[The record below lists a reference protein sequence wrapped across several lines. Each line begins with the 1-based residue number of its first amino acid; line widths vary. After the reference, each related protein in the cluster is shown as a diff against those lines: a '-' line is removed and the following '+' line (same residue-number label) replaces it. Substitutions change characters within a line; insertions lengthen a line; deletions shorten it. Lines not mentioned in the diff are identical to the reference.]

1 MLLDLYLV
9 KCLFCPLV
17 PIVALSL
24 LVAYYVAG
32 YLRKWHLHDLPGP
45 FIAGFSRIWL
55 ILQVRQG
62 YRSLVVH
69 DLHRRYGKIVR
80 LAPNHISV
88 ADESAIQ
95 AIYGY
100 GNGFLKSDFYN
111 AFLNVDWSIFTTRS
125 RAEHTR
131 KRKIVSHAFSARSLA
146 QVEQYAHNNMELL
159 VRQWRK
165 IIDSQEGLDD
175 PYAVIDARVWCNYLT
190 FDIIGDLA
198 FGAPF
203 GMLERGNATVPMRKA
218 PDDPEVTLDAVEVL
232 NHRGDVSAALGICPD
247 LIPYAKW
254 LPDPFFRQGVEAI
267 ANLADVAGAAVDR
280 RLKMDTS
287 MTEKRGDLLAHLIDA
302 EDQAGARMGYRELTG
317 EAVTLI
323 AAGSDTSSSTLCA
336 LLYWVSTTPRVLW
349 KLQNVLDEA
358 IPVGVEVPY
367 LAMVKKITYLQW
379 VIWEALRIHSTFGQ
393 GLPREVP
400 PERGPVEIC
409 GHTFYPGDVLS
420 VPGYTMHHS
429 VDIWG
434 TDVEDFVPE
443 RWDPRRLTQRQ
454 KDSFIPFSEGPRACI
469 GRNLAEMELFVSCA
483 TLFRLFEIRVERQ
496 GPFQVREGWLRKPV
510 SLQVGIRRRYLD
522 ARPS

>member
-1 MLLDLYLV
+1 MLLDLYL
-9 KCLFCPLV
+9 CLVLIFILGV
-17 PIVALSL
+17 LGVH
-24 LVAYYVAG
+24 YVAG
-32 YLRKWHLHDLPGP
+32 YVKRWHLHDIPGP
-45 FIAGFSRIWL
+45 TIAGFSRIWL

-62 YRSLVVH
+62 HRSIVVH
-69 DLHRRYGKIVR
+69 DLHTRYGKIVR

-95 AIYGY
+95 AIYGH

-111 AFLNVDWSIFTTRS
+111 AFLNVDWSVFTTRS

-165 IIDSQEGLDD
+165 MIDSQASSDTRH
-175 PYAVIDARVWCNYLT
+175 AVIDARPWCNYLT

-203 GMLERGNATVPMRKA
+203 GMLERGDDTVSMRRGSN
-218 PDDPEVTLDAVEVL
+218 DLEVTLNAVEVL
-232 NHRGDVSAALGICPD
+232 NHRSDVSATLGIYPD

-254 LPDPFFRQGVEAI
+254 LPDPFFRQGAEAI
-267 ANLADVAGAAVDR
+267 ADLADVARATVDR
-280 RLKMDTS
+280 RLDMEVS
-287 MTEKRGDLLAHLIDA
+287 MAEKRGDLLAHLIDA
-302 EDQAGARMGYRELTG
+302 EDQAGAKLGHRELTG

-336 LLYWVSTTPRVLW
+336 LLYWVSSTPRVLW
-349 KLQNVLDEA
+349 KLQLALDEA
-358 IPVGVEVPY
+358 IPADVDVPY

-379 VIWEALRIHSTFGQ
+379 VIWETLRIHSTFGQ
-393 GLPREVP
+393 GLPRQVP
-400 PERGPVEIC
+400 PDRGPVEIC

-420 VPGYTMHHS
+420 IPGYTMHHG

-443 RWDPRRLTQRQ
+443 RWDPCRLTRRQ
-454 KDSFIPFSEGPRACI
+454 KESFIPFSHGPRACI
-469 GRNLAEMELFVSCA
+469 GRNLAEMELFVACA
-483 TLFRLFEIRVERQ
+483 TLFRLFDIRVERQ
-496 GPFQVREGWLRKPV
+496 GPLEVREGWLRKPV
-510 SLQVGIRRRYLD
+510 SLQVGIRHRYPD
-522 ARPS
+522 ARSF

>member
-17 PIVALSL
+17 PIVALGL

-32 YLRKWHLHDLPGP
+32 YLKQWHLHDLPGP

-62 YRSLVVH
+62 HRSLVVN
-69 DLHRRYGKIVR
+69 DLHRRCGKIVR

-95 AIYGY
+95 AIYGHA
-100 GNGFLKSDFYN
+100 NGFLKSNFYN

-159 VRQWRK
+159 VRQWQK
-165 IIDSQEGLDD
+165 MVDSQEGLDD

-203 GMLERGNATVPMRKA
+203 GMLERGNAIVSMRKA
-218 PDDPEVTLDAVEVL
+218 LEDAAVTLDAVEVL

-254 LPDPFFRQGVEAI
+254 LPDPFFRQGAEAI
-267 ANLADVAGAAVDR
+267 ANVADVAGAAVDR
-280 RLKMDTS
+280 RLKMNTS

-302 EDQAGARMGYRELTG
+302 EDQAGAKLGYRELTG

-349 KLQNVLDEA
+349 KLQNVLDEV
-358 IPVGVEVPY
+358 IPVDVEVPY

-434 TDVEDFVPE
+434 IDVEDFLPE
-443 RWDPRRLTQRQ
+443 RWDPCRLTQRQ

-469 GRNLAEMELFVSCA
+469 GRNLAEMELFVGCA
-483 TLFRLFEIRVERQ
+483 TLFRLFEFRVEGQ
-496 GPFQVREGWLRKPV
+496 GPLEVREGWLRKPV

-522 ARPS
+522 VRSS

>member
-1 MLLDLYLV
+1 MLLDPYLITCPLYL
-9 KCLFCPLV
+9 L
-17 PIVALSL
+17 ALILIIGL
-24 LVAYYVAG
+24 LAAYYVAG
-32 YLRKWHLHDLPGP
+32 YIKRWHLRDIPGP
-45 FIAGFSRIWL
+45 FIAAFSRIWL

-62 YRSLVVH
+62 RRSLVVN
-69 DLHRRYGKIVR
+69 DLHRRHGRIVR

-95 AIYGY
+95 AIYGH

-146 QVEQYAHNNMELL
+146 QVEEYAHNNVELL

-165 IIDSQEGLDD
+165 MIDSHEGPDD

-198 FGAPF
+198 FGAPL
-203 GMLERGNATVPMRKA
+203 GTLERGNPTVSIPKA
-218 PDDPEVTLDAVEVL
+218 PDGLEVTLDVVEVL
-232 NHRGDVSAALGICPD
+232 NYRGDVSATLAICPA
-247 LIPYAKW
+247 LIPYATW
-254 LPDPFFRQGVEAI
+254 LPDPFFRQGAEAI
-267 ANLADVAGAAVDR
+267 SNLADVAGAAVDTRLEMKVSAAER
-280 RLKMDTS
+280 REDFLT
-287 MTEKRGDLLAHLIDA
+287 HLIDA
-302 EDQAGARMGYRELTG
+302 KDQDGAKLSHRELTG

-336 LLYWVSTTPRVLW
+336 LLYWISSTPRVLW
-349 KLQNVLDEA
+349 KLQNTLDEA
-358 IPVGVEVPY
+358 IPADVEVPY

-379 VIWEALRIHSTFGQ
+379 VVWETLRIHSTFGQ

-400 PERGPVEIC
+400 SERGLVEIC

-434 TDVEDFVPE
+434 IDVEDFIPE

-469 GRNLAEMELFVSCA
+469 GRNLAEMELFVGCA
-483 TLFRLFEIRVERQ
+483 TLFRLFDVHVERP
-496 GPFQVREGWLRKPV
+496 GPLEVREGWLRKPV

-522 ARPS
+522 ALSS